1 MKSISDPKISISF
14 DEIET
19 TFSLTLESGLN
30 QYWNEGVVG
39 EIKESGFLEQWQKLN
54 EKLSYSRIF
63 MSD

>member
-1 MKSISDPKISISF
+1 MKSISDPKIPISF

-39 EIKESGFLEQWQKLN
+39 EIKESGFLEQW
-54 EKLSYSRIF
+54 
-63 MSD
+63 